1 MAYNAAM
8 DTADILKKA
17 EAARAAVMEARKE
30 RPSDAKSPPGG
41 GKRRG
46 WHVAARR
53 SVNP

>member
-1 MAYNAAM
+1 M

-30 RPSDAKSPPGG
+30 RPAEPKSPPGG
-41 GKRRG
+41 GVRRG

-53 SVNP
+53 SASP